1 MIIWPQKRHNDVRYT
16 VSEWV
21 CEVVIQHITVTSI
34 ILFKV
39 YNFLRQMRL
48 QYEYFPGI
56 FNDLSQTQN
65 CVPCLDHNL
74 WKETVVILAP
84 KTEFWTFSEFI
95 VTACSVLARSKSGL
109 RLPCPPHL
117 LLPLHLRAPGPAPDT
132 CLWFVNPL
140 IPSLSLFAPPPLQPW
155 PSNCGE
161 EAFEDGARA
170 LQGRQRRLPQEE
182 HEKVGIVFIMCNMS
196 SIVPSNWHW
205 QSKCKFF

>member
-95 VTACSVLARSKSGL
+95 VTLAPSWQGLKAVFAYLVPPTYFSLFISVPQGQ
-109 RLPCPPHL
+109 
-117 LLPLHLRAPGPAPDT
+117 
-132 CLWFVNPL
+132 PL
-140 IPSLSLFAPPPLQPW
+140 IPVCDLWTLSSHLYPSLPPPPLQPW

>member
-39 YNFLRQMRL
+39 YNFLRQMRF

-140 IPSLSLFAPPPLQPW
+140 IPSLSLFAPPPSPTL
-155 PSNCGE
+155 
-161 EAFEDGARA
+161 AFKLWRRSLWRWSASTSRTAETATSRRA
-170 LQGRQRRLPQEE
+170 WKGR
-182 HEKVGIVFIMCNMS
+182 N
-196 SIVPSNWHW
+196 SIYYV
-205 QSKCKFF
+205 QYVLYCAE

>member
-39 YNFLRQMRL
+39 YNFLRQMRF

-74 WKETVVILAP
+74 WKETVVILVP

-95 VTACSVLARSKSGL
+95 VMACSVLARSKSGL
-109 RLPCPPHL
+109 RLPCPPTYFSL
-117 LLPLHLRAPGPAPDT
+117 FISVPQGQ
-132 CLWFVNPL
+132 PL
-140 IPSLSLFAPPPLQPW
+140 IPVCDLWTLSSHLYPSLPPPSPTL
-155 PSNCGE
+155 
-161 EAFEDGARA
+161 AFTLWRRSLWRWSASTSRTAETATSRRA
-170 LQGRQRRLPQEE
+170 WKGRNSIYYVQY
-182 HEKVGIVFIMCNMS
+182 VFYCAE
-196 SIVPSNWHW
+196 
-205 QSKCKFF
+205 